1 MAKTTTNKTMINAY
15 LPNELYDII
24 RTEYENTGMP
34 MSKIVERL
42 LKKGIES
49 EQKLKEEK

>member
-15 LPNELYDII
+15 VPNNLYSVI
-24 RTEYENTGMP
+24 RAEYETTGMP

-42 LKKGIES
+42 LKKGIEI
-49 EQKLKEEK
+49 EKIKE